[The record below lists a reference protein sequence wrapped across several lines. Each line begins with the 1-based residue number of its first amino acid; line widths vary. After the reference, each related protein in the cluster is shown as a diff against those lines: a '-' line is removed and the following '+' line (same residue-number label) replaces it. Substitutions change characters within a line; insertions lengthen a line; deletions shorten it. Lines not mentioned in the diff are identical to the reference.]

1 MRTRLEY
8 SFSLLYRELFYRQFD
23 SLSFEVTLREKITKW
38 RSLLS
43 GLTVSCS
50 ILSMLK
56 FLIPNNNVEL
66 TNHFSRSILQYYS
79 HKKKPHLTLIM
90 TSAKVVET
98 SVTPTDSSLFQ
109 DEFHLDDQTT
119 WSTVAL
125 VRTSNHCILNTFYL
139 FSNSGKTSGVCFQ
152 SSRWPGLTPSHSDS
166 NGSSSKS

>member
-1 MRTRLEY
+1 M
-8 SFSLLYRELFYRQFD
+8 
-23 SLSFEVTLREKITKW
+23 SFEVTLREKITKW

-56 FLIPNNNVEL
+56 FLIPNTNVEL

-79 HKKKPHLTLIM
+79 HKEKKKPHLTLIM

-109 DEFHLDDQTT
+109 DEFHLDDRTT

-125 VRTSNHCILNTFYL
+125 VRTIAY
-139 FSNSGKTSGVCFQ
+139 
-152 SSRWPGLTPSHSDS
+152 
-166 NGSSSKS
+166 

>member
-79 HKKKPHLTLIM
+79 HKKKASFDADNDFCQGCGNVSH
-90 TSAKVVET
+90 SYRQQ
-98 SVTPTDSSLFQ
+98 LFR

>member
-8 SFSLLYRELFYRQFD
+8 SFSLLYKELFYRQFD

-79 HKKKPHLTLIM
+79 HKEKKKPHLTLIM

-125 VRTSNHCILNTFYL
+125 VRTIAY
-139 FSNSGKTSGVCFQ
+139 
-152 SSRWPGLTPSHSDS
+152 
-166 NGSSSKS
+166 

>member
-1 MRTRLEY
+1 M
-8 SFSLLYRELFYRQFD
+8 
-23 SLSFEVTLREKITKW
+23 SFEVTLREKITKW

-79 HKKKPHLTLIM
+79 HKEKKSLIM

-125 VRTSNHCILNTFYL
+125 VRTIAY
-139 FSNSGKTSGVCFQ
+139 
-152 SSRWPGLTPSHSDS
+152 
-166 NGSSSKS
+166 

>member
-66 TNHFSRSILQYYS
+66 TNHFSRSILQNYS
-79 HKKKPHLTLIM
+79 HKEKKKPHLTLIM

-125 VRTSNHCILNTFYL
+125 VRTIAY
-139 FSNSGKTSGVCFQ
+139 
-152 SSRWPGLTPSHSDS
+152 
-166 NGSSSKS
+166 

>member
-1 MRTRLEY
+1 M
-8 SFSLLYRELFYRQFD
+8 
-23 SLSFEVTLREKITKW
+23 SFEVTLREKITKW

-66 TNHFSRSILQYYS
+66 TNHFSRSILIIYS
-79 HKKKPHLTLIM
+79 HKEKKASFDADNDFCQGCGNVSHSYRQQSFSGWIPLGR
-90 TSAKVVET
+90 S
-98 SVTPTDSSLFQ
+98 DY
-109 DEFHLDDQTT
+109 
-119 WSTVAL
+119 L
-125 VRTSNHCILNTFYL
+125 VNCCSGSNHCILNTFYL